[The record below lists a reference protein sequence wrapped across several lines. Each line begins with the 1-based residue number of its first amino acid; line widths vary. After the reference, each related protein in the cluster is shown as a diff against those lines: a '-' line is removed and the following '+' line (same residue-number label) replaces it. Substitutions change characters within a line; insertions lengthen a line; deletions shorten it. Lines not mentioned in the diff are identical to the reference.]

1 MRILLHRILLLLPL
15 AVAACAPSNPLDLI
29 PLEERSAI
37 ERDARERAGGGAMTV
52 ARMLQ
57 MAAGGDQVIADGP
70 ILLFTIIEP
79 ADLERAAGRLAAA
92 AEARLPGQALAVTI
106 TFGPALGFTGLE
118 AIAEAGRYCRALA
131 RELKADHIAVSIT
144 YLPDMAS
151 GAVAASIGPPMPPG
165 PRA

>member
-1 MRILLHRILLLLPL
+1 MRILLHRMLLMLPL
-15 AVAACAPSNPLDLI
+15 AVAACAPSNPFDLI

-37 ERDARERAGGGAMTV
+37 EREARERAGGGAMTV
-52 ARMLQ
+52 ARMLR
-57 MAAGGDQVIADGP
+57 MAAGGDQVIAEGP

-79 ADLERAAGRLAAA
+79 ADLERAAERLAAA
-92 AEARLPGQALAVTI
+92 VRPRDGALAVTI
-106 TFGPALGFTGLE
+106 TFGPALGSTGLE
-118 AIAEAGRYCRALA
+118 AIAEAGRYCRGLA
-131 RELKADHIAVSIT
+131 RALEADHIAVSIT